1 MKVLPLPSRPY
12 LICSIVLP
20 CALATPGR
28 GQMTRVRTSLLTR
41 RLKREKERCEDKP
54 LGNTYLGSLRISQ
67 RRGQK
72 FSEQKRNL
80 DMIVSQNERK
90 IFKKKAIISS
100 IKSSKESIISE
111 KSPLDL

>member
-54 LGNTYLGSLRISQ
+54 LGNTYPRESKDKPEKGPEILRA
-67 RRGQK
+67 
-72 FSEQKRNL
+72 E
-80 DMIVSQNERK
+80 
-90 IFKKKAIISS
+90 
-100 IKSSKESIISE
+100 KESGHDSVPE
-111 KSPLDL
+111 